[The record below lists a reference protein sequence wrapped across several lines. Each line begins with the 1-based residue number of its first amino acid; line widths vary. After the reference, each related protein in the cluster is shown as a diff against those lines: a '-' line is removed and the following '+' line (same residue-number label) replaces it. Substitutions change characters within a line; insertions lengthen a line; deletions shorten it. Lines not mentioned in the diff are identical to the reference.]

1 MTDLRRPVDFAWLG
15 ALRIAMGGMLC
26 ISMIRLLA
34 YGWWKT
40 FFLNS
45 FQFKYWGFSWV
56 RTLPPAPLQA
66 LICVLAVLAVA
77 LAAGLF
83 FRAAALL
90 FLAGFVYLQ
99 LLDVTNYLNHYY
111 LAALLVALLAVSPA
125 GRAWSLDSWRK
136 QDAVETVPAF
146 WLYLFRFQV
155 GVVYTFA
162 GLAKAHGDWLFHAEP
177 LGIWLSANTDLPI
190 LGPLLVHPWAA
201 PLFSWCGFLFDTF
214 IIWFLLWKRTRL
226 FAYAAVVVFHVMTRL
241 LFPIGMFPFI
251 MIGSA
256 LVMFPPGWP
265 RRLFR
270 RPAVPLTTPRAVPAW
285 GLAIA
290 ILYCLVQVVLPLRH
304 WLYPGDVRWGEQGM
318 RFSWRV
324 MVREKNG
331 SVTFEVKQLKTGK
344 VSLISP
350 RQYLTRLQE
359 REMSTQPDL
368 ILQLAKH
375 IEQEYQRRGLGPVE
389 VRADAISSLNG
400 RAAHPLI
407 DPKVDLS
414 KEKDT
419 LLSWPWILPPPT
431 EDPPHL
437 RALLAHRS

>member
-1 MTDLRRPVDFAWLG
+1 
-15 ALRIAMGGMLC
+15 MGGMLC
-26 ISMIRLLA
+26 ISMLRLLA

-40 FFLNS
+40 FFLNP
-45 FQFKYWGFSWV
+45 FQFKYWGFGWV
-56 RTLPPAPLQA
+56 QTLPPAALQA

-77 LAAGLF
+77 MAAGLF
-83 FRAAALL
+83 FRAATLL
-90 FLAGFVYLQ
+90 FLTGFVYLQ

-111 LAALLVALLAVSPA
+111 LAALLIALLAVSPA
-125 GRAWSLDSWRK
+125 GRVWSFDGLREPGLK
-136 QDAVETVPAF
+136 RDAIPAF

-177 LGIWLSANTDLPI
+177 LGIWLSSNTDLPV
-190 LGPLLVHPWAA
+190 LGPLFVHPWAA

-214 IIWFLLWKRTRL
+214 VIWFLLWRRTRVL
-226 FAYAAVVVFHVMTRL
+226 AYVAVVVFHLMTRL

-251 MIGSA
+251 MIGA
-256 LVMFPPGWP
+256 ATVMFAPEWP
-265 RRLFR
+265 RKLLSKVS
-270 RPAVPLTTPRAVPAW
+270 PAATSPSPSPSPSPLTSSATVSRAAVA
-285 GLAIA
+285 GAFV
-290 ILYCLVQVVLPLRH
+290 YCLIQIALPLRH
-304 WLYPGDVRWGEQGM
+304 WVYPGDVRWGEQGM

-331 SVTFEVKQLKTGK
+331 SVTFEVKQPKTGK

-375 IEQEYQRRGLGPVE
+375 IEQEYEQRGLGPVE

-407 DPKVDLS
+407 DPKVDLT
-414 KEKDT
+414 KERDT
-419 LLSWPWILPPPT
+419 VLAWPWILPPPA
-431 EDPPHL
+431 EDPPRV
-437 RALLAHRS
+437 RALLAHRR